1 MHEIFDLQFNLP
13 CNHSPLLEK
22 IQGKF
27 KFQWIFSDMVKCELS
42 NIEMSLIYDVHS
54 TPSVTIH
61 WIYNLSWFVFFVYR
75 FLLNNLNFWQA
86 VKPQQMAVITYF
98 FASPQCSVKPHQMA
112 VITYF
117 LASPQMFNK
126 ISTDGSDYSLFLPH
140 PKCSIKSQQMA
151 VITYFSCLTPMFSK
165 ISTDGSDYLL
175 VLPHPNVP

>member
-27 KFQWIFSDMVKCELS
+27 KFQWIFSDMVKCDLS

-98 FASPQCSVKPHQMA
+98 SCLTP
-112 VITYF
+112 
-117 LASPQMFNK
+117 MFNK
-126 ISTDGSDYSLFLPH
+126 ISTDGSDYLLFLPH
-140 PKCSIKSQQMA
+140 PKCLIKSQQMA
-151 VITYFSCLTPMFSK
+151 VITHFSCLTP
-165 ISTDGSDYLL
+165 
-175 VLPHPNVP
+175 NVQ